1 MEKRKKK
8 TFKKWIPKVWKKY
21 SFFILLGAFFVL
33 FAVVGFS
40 EKFLKEIEGNIFSGD
55 FSRKKDT
62 FGKIVIISVEGVIL
76 SSDNLVKYLSDIE
89 KNDKIVGV
97 ILRIDSPGGAVA
109 PVQEIYEKLL
119 RIREKKTIYSSV
131 ASLAASGGY
140 YVASAS
146 DKIFVNKGSIVGSI
160 GVIFQYFRYDS
171 LLQKIGVEAI
181 TIKSGEH
188 KDIFSAYRAMNAE
201 EKKIIQDLVNESHE
215 QFVID
220 IAKGRG
226 VDYEDIAPL
235 ADGRIF
241 SGETAKSYDLIDEI
255 GDLDTTIEALKE
267 SLDLDNIEIVYP
279 SKKWLDRYFDDII
292 NSSLFQTLRLSLFSR
307 GLVAVFPF

>member
-1 MEKRKKK
+1 
-8 TFKKWIPKVWKKY
+8 
-21 SFFILLGAFFVL
+21 
-33 FAVVGFS
+33 
-40 EKFLKEIEGNIFSGD
+40 
-55 FSRKKDT
+55 
-62 FGKIVIISVEGVIL
+62 
-76 SSDNLVKYLSDIE
+76 
-89 KNDKIVGV
+89 
-97 ILRIDSPGGAVA
+97 
-109 PVQEIYEKLL
+109 
-119 RIREKKTIYSSV
+119 
-131 ASLAASGGY
+131 
-140 YVASAS
+140 
-146 DKIFVNKGSIVGSI
+146 
-160 GVIFQYFRYDS
+160 
-171 LLQKIGVEAI
+171 
-181 TIKSGEH
+181 
-188 KDIFSAYRAMNAE
+188 MNAE

-307 GLVAVFPF
+307 GLVASLSFLMYNSVIFS

>member
-1 MEKRKKK
+1 ME
-8 TFKKWIPKVWKKY
+8 
-21 SFFILLGAFFVL
+21 
-33 FAVVGFS
+33 
-40 EKFLKEIEGNIFSGD
+40 
-55 FSRKKDT
+55 
-62 FGKIVIISVEGVIL
+62 IVHNS
-76 SSDNLVKYLSDIE
+76 
-89 KNDKIVGV
+89 
-97 ILRIDSPGGAVA
+97 
-109 PVQEIYEKLL
+109 
-119 RIREKKTIYSSV
+119 
-131 ASLAASGGY
+131 
-140 YVASAS
+140 
-146 DKIFVNKGSIVGSI
+146 
-160 GVIFQYFRYDS
+160 
-171 LLQKIGVEAI
+171 
-181 TIKSGEH
+181 
-188 KDIFSAYRAMNAE
+188 
-201 EKKIIQDLVNESHE
+201 QDLVNESHE

>member
-1 MEKRKKK
+1 M
-8 TFKKWIPKVWKKY
+8 
-21 SFFILLGAFFVL
+21 
-33 FAVVGFS
+33 
-40 EKFLKEIEGNIFSGD
+40 
-55 FSRKKDT
+55 
-62 FGKIVIISVEGVIL
+62 
-76 SSDNLVKYLSDIE
+76 
-89 KNDKIVGV
+89 
-97 ILRIDSPGGAVA
+97 ILRINSPGGAVA

-215 QFVID
+215 QFVTD

-226 VDYEDIAPL
+226 LDYEDIAPL

-241 SGETAKSYDLIDEI
+241 SGKTAKSYGLIDEV

-267 SLDLDNIEIVYP
+267 SLALDDIEIVYP
-279 SKKWLDRYFDDII
+279 SKKWLERYFDEII
-292 NSSLFQTLRLSLFSR
+292 NSSLFQTIRLSLFSR
-307 GLVAVFPF
+307 GLVAILPF